1 RTSMAAG
8 SPAPGLLP
16 IMRVAAPVRTS
27 TPGHSTSSV
36 ETLFGCAGA
45 ASLVAFDDELN
56 RSKGDDF
63 KILVLPQPPSA
74 SATASS
80 ASLPA
85 PRRAVCLLGSPPII
99 RLALLFPGPHHPGSP
114 YSKPAL

>member
-1 RTSMAAG
+1 MAAG

-36 ETLFGCAGA
+36 ETLFGPAGA

-63 KILVLPQPPSA
+63 KISVLPQPPSA
-74 SATASS
+74 SATARGLFAWFPTHCSTHVIVS
-80 ASLPA
+80 GAPPPRQSL
-85 PRRAVCLLGSPPII
+85 
-99 RLALLFPGPHHPGSP
+99 
-114 YSKPAL
+114 